1 MVRMD
6 QQAGKMAVE
15 EVIRIDQISKV
26 YRLYHSP
33 SGRLKEAL
41 TRGRVNCHQDYWAL
55 KDISISIKKGTTVG
69 IIGRNGSGKSTL
81 LQIIAGILTPTSGNI
96 HVNGRISALLE
107 LGSGFDPEFSGREN
121 VYLNGTIL
129 GLTREEIDSRF
140 ARIEKFADIGSYME
154 QPVKLY
160 SSGMYVRLAFAT
172 AVNVDPDILLVDEA
186 LSVGDVLFQHRCMRK
201 IREIQESGKTI
212 IFVSHDIGAVRK
224 LCTEAVLIEKGNI
237 SCKGDP
243 DKVIQAYYQTIW
255 GAGEAPVEQNKS
267 SDKSPE
273 DSRRLVNTVALEPI
287 RHYDHRFGNRRGE
300 IIAAGLLDEQGR
312 RIDTIVAGKRL
323 YFSLLIKCHRAV
335 DMPLVGFMIKDLPG
349 NELIITNTDMEGHYL
364 KACPAGTHIRITF
377 SFVMPRLKVGSYAI
391 SAGFGN
397 GTIENHKAYDWIENL
412 VVFTLESSGQF
423 FGMIKTEIDVEH
435 RLIND

>member
-1 MVRMD
+1 MVLEDLKAAIMT
-6 QQAGKMAVE
+6 V
-15 EVIRIDQISKV
+15 EVIRIDHVSKV

-41 TRGRVNCHQDYWAL
+41 SRGRINCHEDYWAL

-81 LQIIAGILTPTSGNI
+81 LQMIAGILTPTSGSVQ
-96 HVNGRISALLE
+96 VNGRISALLE

-121 VYLNGTIL
+121 VYLNGAIL

-140 ARIEKFADIGSYME
+140 AHIEKFADIGRYME

-186 LSVGDVLFQHRCMRK
+186 LAVGDVLFQHRCMRK
-201 IREIQESGKTI
+201 IREIQEHGKTI

-224 LCTEAVLIEKGNI
+224 LCTEAVLIEKGGI
-237 SCKGDP
+237 TCTGDP
-243 DKVIQAYYQTIW
+243 DQVIQEYYKTMWDAADEPI
-255 GAGEAPVEQNKS
+255 AHSEESGE
-267 SDKSPE
+267 SPG
-273 DSRRLVNTVALEPI
+273 DSHQLADTAALEPI
-287 RHYDHRFGNRRGE
+287 RHYDKRFGNRRGE
-300 IIAAGLLDEQGR
+300 LIAVGLLDERGNR
-312 RIDTIVAGKRL
+312 LDTLSGGKRL
-323 YFSLLIKCHRAV
+323 FFSLLIKCHQPV
-335 DMPLVGFMIKDLPG
+335 DMPLVGFMVKDLLG
-349 NELIITNTDMEGHYL
+349 NELIVTNTDAEGHYL

-377 SFVMPRLKVGSYAI
+377 SFVMPQLKVGSYAI

-423 FGMIKTEIDVEH
+423 FGMIQTEIYVEH
-435 RLIND
+435 RLTHE